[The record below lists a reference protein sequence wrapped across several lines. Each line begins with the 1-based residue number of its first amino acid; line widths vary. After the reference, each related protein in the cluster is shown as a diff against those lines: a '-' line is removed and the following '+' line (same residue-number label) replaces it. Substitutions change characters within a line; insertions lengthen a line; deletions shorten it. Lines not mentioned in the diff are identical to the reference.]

1 MDWYVIWETGKRFI
15 KSFTSTGQ
23 NPSYGKNEWCKKNEG
38 YKCMCIIKV
47 LIQYWKLQNTQ
58 YYVLQEKFIW
68 INSLK
73 NHGVILVTEFYWMN
87 WLTPLFVLFNKTSG
101 MLIIK
106 YVIIK
111 NLENLEISALP
122 YNLNKMEKEKKLI

>member
-1 MDWYVIWETGKRFI
+1 
-15 KSFTSTGQ
+15 
-23 NPSYGKNEWCKKNEG
+23 
-38 YKCMCIIKV
+38 MCIIKV